1 MDKHVDQ
8 KHVGKGTAKQTINRL
23 ISSGKLHQRKKQ
35 IGFGNRNV
43 ITIDGQDFMYD
54 RNKEMSNKLF
64 KYVVKHI
71 PYESDDEVFKRVR
84 LNQKT
89 RVIQSFLK
97 KKVANIKE
105 KKIVSV
111 NKIINHLKR
120 NPKFIVTETKEA
132 LRGKAKIISL
142 RPKILGGV
150 ITVLDLP
157 FLIFQSYR
165 HVLKQINYNDFRVS
179 CTVNANLID
188 GSEFWAATEQHQ
200 KKYFKNVFHEILR
213 KIELGMEKYDEI
225 DLSTLE
231 IIYKFIDIP
240 TGGSGTTSRDK
251 LSILNK
257 SSVIQIRN
265 NDNNCFWY
273 ALALQIYRNH
283 KCYNEIRKG
292 RPIRTKVA
300 KELCETCGC
309 EWDVPVSFDD
319 MVYIEPILNANVY
332 VVGMDQIPLL
342 GDTCNIYNT
351 LLYKSEKKGATQQF
365 WFLYDEH
372 DDGSGHFH
380 AITDIKGFMGVRY
393 FCSKCLGC
401 FTHNTPFDKHA
412 CSEHPECRG
421 CITKHNSHQLSVKT
435 YHLF

>member
-8 KHVGKGTAKQTINRL
+8 KHVGKGTATHTINRL

-54 RNKEMSNKLF
+54 RSKEMSNKLF
-64 KYVVKHI
+64 KYVVKNI

-132 LRGKAKIISL
+132 LRGKANIISL

-179 CTVNANLID
+179 CTVNAHLID

-200 KKYFKNVFHEILR
+200 KKYFKNVFHDILR

-283 KCYNEIRKG
+283 KCYNEIRK
-292 RPIRTKVA
+292 R
-300 KELCETCGC
+300 
-309 EWDVPVSFDD
+309 S
-319 MVYIEPILNANVY
+319 
-332 VVGMDQIPLL
+332 
-342 GDTCNIYNT
+342 
-351 LLYKSEKKGATQQF
+351 
-365 WFLYDEH
+365 
-372 DDGSGHFH
+372 
-380 AITDIKGFMGVRY
+380 
-393 FCSKCLGC
+393 
-401 FTHNTPFDKHA
+401 
-412 CSEHPECRG
+412 
-421 CITKHNSHQLSVKT
+421 T
-435 YHLF
+435 YTYQSS